1 MTLLIAAAELVS
13 IEYLL
18 IILVSLIKN
27 LDKRSVSNR
36 FYIAFTVSA
45 IVGLLFDALSY
56 ITEEQR
62 IGGTMVILIN
72 IAAFSTIN
80 ICITLFAFYLIAFI
94 RNKQGISYRSVI
106 PVLIITVVNILLI
119 IIGAVNEQFF
129 SIKEGIYAY
138 GPWSRYVTLMPI
150 LSVIYILF
158 VMIYYFKYLG
168 KRDMAVLSS
177 FVVFPIISAIILLFF
192 PDLAFGYIST
202 SLSCV
207 VIYTFI
213 RREEIIAAQNRE
225 KIEKELS
232 TLDTLTGLL
241 NRRGYNQAIEKAAEH
256 TLLGIVFCDLNA
268 LKYTND
274 NFGHAAG
281 DAYIQR
287 FADILRK
294 VFDDLGPI
302 CRISGD
308 EFVVLLCDIPEDK
321 YNELKNKLN
330 SAIMENERIASAGYA
345 YGDSY
350 CTMELLKAA
359 EEEMYVDKSRYYKET
374 GLERRRQMSN

>member
-1 MTLLIAAAELVS
+1 MIMRIASAELVS
-13 IEYLL
+13 IGYLL
-18 IILVSLIKN
+18 IILISLLKN
-27 LDKRSVSNR
+27 VDRKSVSNR

-45 IVGLLFDALSY
+45 IAGLLADALSY

-62 IGGTMVILIN
+62 MGGIIVVLIN
-72 IAAFSTIN
+72 IAAFSIIN
-80 ICITLFAFYLIAFI
+80 VCISLFAFYLIAFI
-94 RNKQGISYRSVI
+94 RTTKDMSYRSVI
-106 PVLIITVVNILLI
+106 PVILISVLNNLLI
-119 IIGAVNEQFF
+119 ILGTVNGQFF
-129 SIKEGIYAY
+129 TVENGLFMY
-138 GPWSRYVTLMPI
+138 GPWSNFVTIMPV
-150 LSVIYILF
+150 LSVIFILF
-158 VMIYYFKYLG
+158 IMICNLKYLG
-168 KRDMAVLSS
+168 KRDTAVLSS
-177 FVVFPIISAIILLFF
+177 FVVFPIISAVILLFY
-192 PDLAFGYIST
+192 PEITFGYIST
-202 SLSCV
+202 ALSCV
-207 VIYTFI
+207 IIYTFI

-287 FADILRK
+287 FADILRE

-308 EFVVLLCDIPEDK
+308 EFVVLLYDISDEK
-321 YNELKNKLN
+321 YNGLKDKLN
-330 SAIMENERIASAGYA
+330 SAIRENERIASAGYA

-350 CTMELLKAA
+350 CTMELIKSA
-359 EEEMYVDKSRYYKET
+359 EEEMYVEKNRYYKET